1 MDFEDYALGGVGAGA
16 GLALGGGV
24 IGKYIGNKWGED
36 AYYRSK
42 ARSLGRESDASV
54 DYDQQSRTL
63 LESNLPE
70 KQKIR
75 ELQKLKVQRDRIIGD
90 STRNKESDAEVSRWL
105 NKAKGIGVGTLGAG
119 AVGGA
124 IGLGY
129 GLNNDFSGD
138 KQHFANF
145 FSLTDN
151 VQDLSPEELTKY
163 IEYKNIIGSGVL
175 GGLAGGNLVAS
186 LQPNKDTEYDNAL
199 NKVDRFK
206 NRIEPSKKYKRLSS
220 SEQEKTENRYYG
232 DLDNLNRENTRNAA
246 LTGLGIVGGGLASAG
261 AASYL
266 LGSHFNKN
274 NKNMTKFT
282 RKHNSTYIQF
292 KRAYNKAVA
301 EFGVLDAIRGSSVK
315 QRLGAGAGL
324 AGLAGGGLLAYKALR
339 GETPDIDFEGLRQQ
353 AEGYGGQAGKY
364 LGDLRQ
370 QGQQYIDGNENIR
383 NLREQGKAYG
393 AKAGKYLSQQGGY
406 LRDKIE
412 SRVPLPPQWNGD
424 YQSPVGIPQSIT
436 GEEVGYSP
444 QSIGSYNDYQA
455 PSAIPQSLTGQKDN
469 SKLYHATKILRES
482 GRNRYQ
488 G

>member
-54 DYDQQSRTL
+54 DYDQQSRAL

-75 ELQKLKVQRDRIIGD
+75 ELQKLKVQRDRVIGD
-90 STRNKESDAEVSRWL
+90 STRNRESDAEVSRWL

-124 IGLGY
+124 LGLGY
-129 GLNNDFSGD
+129 GVSNDFSGD

-145 FSLTDN
+145 NST
-151 VQDLSPEELTKY
+151 
-163 IEYKNIIGSGVL
+163 
-175 GGLAGGNLVAS
+175 
-186 LQPNKDTEYDNAL
+186 
-199 NKVDRFK
+199 
-206 NRIEPSKKYKRLSS
+206 
-220 SEQEKTENRYYG
+220 
-232 DLDNLNRENTRNAA
+232 
-246 LTGLGIVGGGLASAG
+246 
-261 AASYL
+261 
-266 LGSHFNKN
+266 KN

-282 RKHNSTYIQF
+282 RKYDSTYIQF

-455 PSAIPQSLTGQKDN
+455 PSAIPQSLTGQQDN
-469 SKLYHATKILRES
+469 SRLYHATKILRES

>member
-16 GLALGGGV
+16 GLALGSGV

-54 DYDQQSRTL
+54 DYDQQSRAL

-75 ELQKLKVQRDRIIGD
+75 ELQKLKVQRDRVIGN
-90 STRNKESDAEVSRWL
+90 STRNRESDAEVSRWL

-138 KQHFANF
+138 EKHFANF
-145 FSLTDN
+145 FSLTDRL
-151 VQDLSPEELTKY
+151 QELSPEELTKY

-186 LQPNKDTEYDNAL
+186 LQPNKDKEYDTAL

-206 NRIEPSKKYKRLSS
+206 NRIEPSKKYKRLSTA
-220 SEQEKTENRYYG
+220 EQDGVENRYYN
-232 DLDNLNRENTRNAA
+232 DLNSLNRENTKNAA
-246 LTGLGIVGGGLASAG
+246 LTGLGVVGGGLASAG

-266 LGSHFNKN
+266 LGSRFNKN

-282 RKHNSTYIQF
+282 RKHNSTYVQF

-301 EFGVLDAIRGSSVK
+301 EFGFGEELLGDYVGGTVGGWVGKEVGRGARAESIAKGIRRSADPREKHNQILAAKLEAAQQIEDPVQRERVMK
-315 QRLGAGAGL
+315 QAQKEADYNSAKIQRFAEIKG
-324 AGLAGGGLLAYKALR
+324 
-339 GETPDIDFEGLRQQ
+339 GLRQTGLSALGVGSGVLGNTIIQ
-353 AEGYGGQAGKY
+353 RS
-364 LGDLRQ
+364 LGD
-370 QGQQYIDGNENIR
+370 Y
-383 NLREQGKAYG
+383 
-393 AKAGKYLSQQGGY
+393 
-406 LRDKIE
+406 
-412 SRVPLPPQWNGD
+412 
-424 YQSPVGIPQSIT
+424 
-436 GEEVGYSP
+436 
-444 QSIGSYNDYQA
+444 
-455 PSAIPQSLTGQKDN
+455 
-469 SKLYHATKILRES
+469 
-482 GRNRYQ
+482 
-488 G
+488 